1 MIRYITTDKL
11 ESYWPVLAPLIEP
24 ALDEE
29 IAIEDV
35 YHQAMDE
42 RMAIMSIADGGEI
55 VASCVCE
62 FVDYPQLRAL
72 RVVAL
77 GGKDMKKWL
86 SQLIEFLDTWAIEQK
101 MDRVEQMGRD
111 GWMRVLNEY
120 GYKKRYTFMTKELS
134 YG

>member
-11 ESYWPVLAPLIEP
+11 DSYWPILAPLIEP

-29 IAIEDV
+29 ISIEDV
-35 YHQAMDE
+35 YHKVMDE
-42 RMAIMSIADGGEI
+42 DMAIMSISDKGEI

-62 FVDYPQLRAL
+62 FADYPKIKAL

-77 GGKDMKKWL
+77 GGRGMKKWL

-101 MDRVEQMGRD
+101 MDRVEQMGRN
-111 GWMRVLNEY
+111 GWVKVLNEY
-120 GYKKRYTFMTKELS
+120 GYKKRYTFMTKELN